1 MSEEEMLRESALDY
15 HKALKAYHHARAN
28 LHNTEE
34 EIKANLSA
42 NKLYDTYHVHVEGAR
57 YVCFEYNIEFPS
69 GFIIKEETMNL
80 VDVRHYSEERKA

>member
-57 YVCFEYNIEFPS
+57 YVCFEYNPDVSGDFVITEEF
-69 GFIIKEETMNL
+69 MNL
-80 VDVRHYSEERKA
+80 INVRKE

>member
-15 HKALKAYHHARAN
+15 HKALKAY